1 MNREQ
6 IRRNL
11 TRLERKMFDMA
22 WREQNII
29 IQPGGHKY
37 LMGAGLR
44 ILFNKWAA
52 LISYGIT
59 IKNILVVTDALN
71 NCGYWTGRAVL

>member
-1 MNREQ
+1 MNREK
-6 IRRNL
+6 IRRDL

-22 WREQNII
+22 WQEQDIV
-29 IQPGGHKY
+29 IQPGGYKY
-37 LMGAGLR
+37 QIGAGLR

-52 LISYGIT
+52 NISYGIT
-59 IKNILVVTDALN
+59 IKNIITVTDALN